1 MICYGFTVT
10 IDRVGVQQ
18 SSFWF
23 WSVCMNCFV
32 VLFSMRAMVRD
43 RSTLLLGIRKSFI
56 SFSSTVLLHAI
67 AYISQMYLVSKILSP
82 YISSFRASSVLLV
95 VGIGGWF
102 FKESHLAQ
110 RFFAATIT
118 VVGMVIIAFYG

>member
-1 MICYGFTVT
+1 MVCYGFTVT

-43 RSTLLLGIRKSFI
+43 RLTLVSGIRKSFV
-56 SFSSTVLLHAI
+56 SFSFVVLIHAL

-82 YISSFRASSVLLV
+82 YISSFRASSALLIV
-95 VGIGGWF
+95 VVGGWF
-102 FKESHLAQ
+102 FKESHLVQ
-110 RFFAATIT
+110 RFFAATIM
-118 VVGMVIIAFYG
+118 VAGMVIIAFYG